1 MMNII
6 ETPLISSVRLLRGTK
21 KDIQKYEDKSKRL
34 EESLKAQ
41 ALLNEKHNG
50 FKYNASNDLK

>member
-21 KDIQKYEDKSKRL
+21 KDMQKYEDKSKRL

-41 ALLNEKHNG
+41 EAFNEKHNG
-50 FKYNASNDLK
+50 MKYNNENE